1 MSGATLQFRA
11 GLRRRPHKFLL
22 CSIAICSALAARS
35 VDGAWAAD
43 WPGAAPVL
51 RGTVSPGYVRWDGW
65 QAGIQA
71 GFGNMNADFGKSTSS
86 MVAFILRNSTLE
98 SEGHPSSWTTLP
110 KNTTTGPVFGGFV
123 GYNWQWSELVVGWDL
138 AYKRP
143 ASLNSSTSDSL
154 RRLFDTSDSVR
165 HDVTIDA
172 QASFKLVD
180 YATLRGRA
188 GYAFGEFLPYAF
200 LGAAVGRFNY
210 QTNLSVTDT
219 MTNLAVSPPCQET
232 LGRFNSQPLPGKRTS
247 TSAVSQPV
255 LASTGRLRPACSC
268 GPSGSTPCLVRLT
281 VRDPIPI
288 PVSSA
293 SARASSIS
301 L

>member
-1 MSGATLQFRA
+1 
-11 GLRRRPHKFLL
+11 
-22 CSIAICSALAARS
+22 

-154 RRLFDTSDSVR
+154 RRLFDIRQRPARCDDR
-165 HDVTIDA
+165 
-172 QASFKLVD
+172 
-180 YATLRGRA
+180 RA
-188 GYAFGEFLPYAF
+188 G
-200 LGAAVGRFNY
+200 
-210 QTNLSVTDT
+210 
-219 MTNLAVSPPCQET
+219 
-232 LGRFNSQPLPGKRTS
+232 
-247 TSAVSQPV
+247 
-255 LASTGRLRPACSC
+255 
-268 GPSGSTPCLVRLT
+268 LVQ
-281 VRDPIPI
+281 
-288 PVSSA
+288 
-293 SARASSIS
+293 AR
-301 L
+301 

>member
-110 KNTTTGPVFGGFV
+110 KNTTTGPGLRRVRRLQLAMERTRCRV
-123 GYNWQWSELVVGWDL
+123 GSRLQAPGEPEFIDERFASSLIRYLRQ
-138 AYKRP
+138 RP
-143 ASLNSSTSDSL
+143 ARCDD
-154 RRLFDTSDSVR
+154 R
-165 HDVTIDA
+165 
-172 QASFKLVD
+172 
-180 YATLRGRA
+180 RA
-188 GYAFGEFLPYAF
+188 G
-200 LGAAVGRFNY
+200 
-210 QTNLSVTDT
+210 
-219 MTNLAVSPPCQET
+219 
-232 LGRFNSQPLPGKRTS
+232 
-247 TSAVSQPV
+247 
-255 LASTGRLRPACSC
+255 
-268 GPSGSTPCLVRLT
+268 LVQ
-281 VRDPIPI
+281 
-288 PVSSA
+288 
-293 SARASSIS
+293 AR
-301 L
+301 

>member
-1 MSGATLQFRA
+1 MSGATQQFRA

-71 GFGNMNADFGKSTSS
+71 GFGNLNADFGKSTSS

-143 ASLNSSTSDSL
+143 ASLNSSASDSL

-172 QASFKLVD
+172 QTSFKLVD

-210 QTNLSVTDT
+210 QTNVSVTDT
-219 MTNLAVSPPCQET
+219 MTNLAVSPPVPGD
-232 LGRFNSQPLPGKRTS
+232 LGTFQQT
-247 TSAVSQPV
+247 
-255 LASTGRLRPACSC
+255 
-268 GPSGSTPCLVRLT
+268 
-281 VRDPIPI
+281 
-288 PVSSA
+288 A
-293 SARASSIS
+293 SAGQKNVYVGGLATGLGIDWAITPGVFLRAEWEYALFGPVNGTRSNTNTGFVG
-301 L
+301 LGARF